1 MSDWKDEELR
11 AAYAPLRKGEKA
23 ERGPDCPSPEAL
35 VAALRGEGTE
45 GARLEVL
52 DHVFQCAACTREF
65 ALLRSVSDPAGM
77 AATKARRGFTG
88 TLVRGLIAA
97 SVGAIAF
104 LGVRRLVSPGEEP
117 MRGGGGDFALV
128 SPAEGGE
135 VTASSTL
142 FVWRSSPGVLRYTL
156 EVDAPDGTV
165 AYTTETADTTASAT
179 AALAQGEYRWWV
191 LAKLNDGS
199 EKRSEV
205 RAVTLR

>member
-11 AAYAPLRKGEKA
+11 AAYAPLRKEAKA
-23 ERGPDCPSPEAL
+23 ERGPDCPSPES
-35 VAALRGEGTE
+35 E
-45 GARLEVL
+45 RLKVL
-52 DHVFQCAACTREF
+52 DHVFRCAACTREF
-65 ALLRSVSDPAGM
+65 ALLRSVADPSSL
-77 AATKARRGFTG
+77 AATTARRGFAG
-88 TLVRGLIAA
+88 TIVRGLIAA

-104 LGVRRLVSPGEEP
+104 LGVRRLVGPGEEP

-128 SPAEGGE
+128 SPADGGE
-135 VTASSTL
+135 ASASSTL
-142 FVWRSSPGVLRYTL
+142 FVWRSSPGALRYTL

-179 AALAQGEYRWWV
+179 FSLMQGEYRWWV

-205 RAVTLR
+205 RAVMLR